1 MGHSISGSQE
11 IKYKIQLEKKKK
23 EKKEK
28 RCIPLGE
35 RVVE

>member
-23 EKKEK
+23 RKKRKEVHTV
-28 RCIPLGE
+28 G
-35 RVVE
+35 